1 MKVLQVDGVSCL
13 MIFKAARMRCVEPE
27 KGPASA
33 RLMAPVFVLE
43 RLLEAG
49 KLLLFTQGL
58 GGRLPR

>member
-13 MIFKAARMRCVEPE
+13 MLFKAARMKCVEPE

-49 KLLLFTQGL
+49 
-58 GGRLPR
+58 